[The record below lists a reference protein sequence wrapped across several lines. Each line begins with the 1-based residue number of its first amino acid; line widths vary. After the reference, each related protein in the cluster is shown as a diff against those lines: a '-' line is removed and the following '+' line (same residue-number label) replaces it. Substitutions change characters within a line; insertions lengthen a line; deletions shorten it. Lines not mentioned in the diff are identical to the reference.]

1 MTADVVVAGGGI
13 GGLAAALAVAR
24 RGHRVVVCER
34 EAEFT
39 ELGAG
44 VQLAPN
50 GLRALA
56 RLGLAEA
63 VARLAVPVPELRF
76 MDGVTGEHVVSMP
89 LDERYRARFGAPYV
103 VAHRGELHR
112 ALLAACRAER
122 RVELRA
128 SHPVVGYEHTGDRVR
143 VLLQGDRS
151 LTADALVGA
160 DGLRSAVRERML
172 GDGRPRNAGI
182 TVYRT
187 AVPMERVPAAL
198 RQRAVTWWAGP
209 GRHFVHYPIA
219 GGRYLNLAPSA
230 ENAPPEPFSG
240 RPVASATVLAE
251 FAALCEPARRL
262 LELGTGWQAWVLVD
276 REPVRRWTDGRVA
289 LLGDAA
295 HPMLHYAAQGACLA
309 LEDAVALGTALD
321 RPAGAFAAG
330 LAGYA
335 AARRDRTA
343 RVHRLARD
351 SIALWH
357 AAGPAAT
364 ARNAA
369 LARMSASDLYDY
381 VSWLHGPREAAPEAP
396 EAPEAGTDEGTYTL
410 GGFLPS
416 APDAAGRAPDGPSGT
431 YTLAGYL
438 EPL

>member
-1 MTADVVVAGGGI
+1 MTAVVVAGGGI

-24 RGHRVVVCER
+24 RGHQVVVCER
-34 EAEFT
+34 EDAFT

-103 VAHRGELHR
+103 VVHRGELHR
-112 ALLAACRAER
+112 ALLTACRAER

-128 SHPVVGYEHTGDRVR
+128 AHPVTGYEHTDAGVR
-143 VLLQGDRS
+143 VLLRGGRH
-151 LTADALVGA
+151 LVADALVGA

-172 GDGRPRNAGI
+172 GDGPPRGAGI

-187 AVPMERVPAAL
+187 VVPMERVPARL
-198 RQRAVTWWAGP
+198 RRRAVTWWAGP

-240 RPVASATVLAE
+240 RPVTAASVLEE
-251 FAALCEPARRL
+251 FAGLCEAARRL
-262 LELGTGWQAWVLVD
+262 LELGTGWKSWVLVD
-276 REPVRRWTDGRVA
+276 REPVQRWTDGRVA

-295 HPMLHYAAQGACLA
+295 HPALHYAAQGACQA
-309 LEDAVALGTALD
+309 LEDAVVLGTALD
-321 RPAGAFAAG
+321 RPAGGFAAG
-330 LAGYA
+330 LAVYA

-351 SIALWH
+351 SVALWH
-357 AAGPAAT
+357 AAGAAAA

-369 LARMSASDLYDY
+369 LAAMSASDLYDY
-381 VSWLHGPREAAPEAP
+381 VSWLHGP
-396 EAPEAGTDEGTYTL
+396 EAGTGEAAGAGTGTYTL
-410 GGFLPS
+410 GGYLPA
-416 APDAAGRAPDGPSGT
+416 APEADGEDAAGRSGT
-431 YTLAGYL
+431 YTLGGLL
-438 EPL
+438 ELP